1 MPAASRAN
9 IEAFL
14 DGGVV
19 GGYHNHSIKL
29 LFVETFMD
37 CLACKNAMITLELQD
52 VEVDHCTMCGGIWLD
67 AGELEVLLGNS
78 GGAIELLKSF
88 EIDSKCAERARKCPI
103 CLKRMQKISVG
114 SAHPQVLID
123 KCAKGDGLWFDK
135 NELQNI
141 FDNADLDKDNK
152 IKKLLADIFGVK

>member
-14 DGGVV
+14 DAGVV
-19 GGYHNHSIKL
+19 QRYHSRIIKP
-29 LFVETFMD
+29 FFAETFMD
-37 CLACKNAMITLELQD
+37 CPVCKNAMITLELQD

-78 GGAIELLKSF
+78 GGAVELLKSF
-88 EIDSKCAERARKCPI
+88 EIDSKCTERARKCPI
-103 CLKRMQKISVG
+103 CLKRMRKIIVG

-123 KCAKGDGLWFDK
+123 KCVKGDGLWFDK
-135 NELQNI
+135 NELRNI